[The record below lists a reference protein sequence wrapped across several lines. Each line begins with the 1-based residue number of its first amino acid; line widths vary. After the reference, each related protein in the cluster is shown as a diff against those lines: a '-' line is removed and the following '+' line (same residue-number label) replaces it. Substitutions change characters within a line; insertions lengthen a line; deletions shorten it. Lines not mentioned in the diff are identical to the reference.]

1 MPKQETKRNENSI
14 YQCRHCLPECQPKSS
29 FSNKH
34 DLQPTPNQRKVK
46 RVNNQ
51 KGNEREPR
59 KDTPTA
65 LTIAG
70 HGSSNMRAATIST
83 APEKYCST
91 EVTSLSCTGTPLTS
105 QSIDVIIEKWKSHK
119 LLVFL
124 FFSIFICLHC
134 AYNTSPHLSAIRR
147 YICANSGCSGTCRP
161 STRLG
166 RLYLRW
172 YIQELLDAIGRNIF
186 KVKGFSV
193 ASDKGDNRRC
203 HSHGRPFGDVVK
215 GTTTDHPPHQLLTA
229 HRALAEQYGC

>member
-1 MPKQETKRNENSI
+1 MPKQETKRNKNSI

-34 DLQPTPNQRKVK
+34 DLQQTPNQRKVK

-91 EVTSLSCTGTPLTS
+91 EVTSLSCTGTPFAS
-105 QSIDVIIEKWKSHK
+105 QSIDVIKRKGNPTTNF
-119 LLVFL
+119 FL
-124 FFSIFICLHC
+124 HFLHF
-134 AYNTSPHLSAIRR
+134 YLFTLRLQHFTSSLSNTP
-147 YICANSGCSGTCRP
+147 
-161 STRLG
+161 
-166 RLYLRW
+166 LYLRKQRLFG
-172 YIQELLDAIGRNIF
+172 YVQALDATWPALPAPVHPRVARRNRKKHF
-186 KVKGFSV
+186 
-193 ASDKGDNRRC
+193 
-203 HSHGRPFGDVVK
+203 
-215 GTTTDHPPHQLLTA
+215 
-229 HRALAEQYGC
+229 

>member
-105 QSIDVIIEKWKSHK
+105 QSIDVIIGNPTSCW
-119 LLVFL
+119 VFL
-124 FFSIFICLHC
+124 FFFHFYLFTLRLQHFTSSLS
-134 AYNTSPHLSAIRR
+134 NTP
-147 YICANSGCSGTCRP
+147 
-161 STRLG
+161 
-166 RLYLRW
+166 LYLRKQRLFG
-172 YIQELLDAIGRNIF
+172 YVQALDATWPALPALVHPRVARRNRKKHF
-186 KVKGFSV
+186 
-193 ASDKGDNRRC
+193 
-203 HSHGRPFGDVVK
+203 
-215 GTTTDHPPHQLLTA
+215 
-229 HRALAEQYGC
+229 

>member
-1 MPKQETKRNENSI
+1 MVPKQETKRNENSI

-34 DLQPTPNQRKVK
+34 DLQPTPNQRKAK

-91 EVTSLSCTGTPLTS
+91 EVTSLSCTGTPFTS

-119 LLVFL
+119 LLGFPFFFL
-124 FFSIFICLHC
+124 HFYLFTLRLQHFTSSLS
-134 AYNTSPHLSAIRR
+134 NTP
-147 YICANSGCSGTCRP
+147 
-161 STRLG
+161 
-166 RLYLRW
+166 LYLRKQRLFG
-172 YIQELLDAIGRNIF
+172 YVQALDATWPALPAPVHPRVARRNRKKHF
-186 KVKGFSV
+186 
-193 ASDKGDNRRC
+193 
-203 HSHGRPFGDVVK
+203 
-215 GTTTDHPPHQLLTA
+215 
-229 HRALAEQYGC
+229 